1 MLYNIYYIY
10 IGWLMGYIYIYINIF
25 PKKLQFAD
33 YGQFVLVFSSSSSH
47 TNSILAGAVKALN
60 IIYVV

>member
-1 MLYNIYYIY
+1 
-10 IGWLMGYIYIYINIF
+10 MGYIYIYINIF

-47 TNSILAGAVKALN
+47 TNSILAGAVKAQY